1 MKICGVVI
9 LYHPDESVATNVQS
23 YINEIEKL
31 IVIDNSNSQN
41 LNFKDDEKIVY
52 RWMGKNIGLA
62 AALNYGCNLAL
73 KRGFDYVLTMDQD
86 SFFDRGALQKLK
98 EHIGDASIVAPNV
111 RSLYW
116 DNKDNCEKQAFI
128 QYPMNQMT
136 DRNWVMTSGCIMNLS
151 DYKEVGGFDDKL
163 FVGHIDID
171 IGIKMKENNKRIVVV
186 GDSII
191 NQHFGNSQPRKI
203 LWKTVHPSFASPVR
217 EYYIFRNQIYLEKKY
232 GKQAKKIIGVSL
244 WKFVVKAMLFED
256 KKLNRLKMMI
266 EGIRD
271 GKNSVM
277 GAYSS

>member
-1 MKICGVVI
+1 M
-9 LYHPDESVATNVQS
+9 
-23 YINEIEKL
+23 
-31 IVIDNSNSQN
+31 
-41 LNFKDDEKIVY
+41 
-52 RWMGKNIGLA
+52 
-62 AALNYGCNLAL
+62 
-73 KRGFDYVLTMDQD
+73 GFDYVLTMDQD

-128 QYPMNQMT
+128 QYQMNQMT

-232 GKQAKKIIGVSL
+232 GKQAKKVIGVSL